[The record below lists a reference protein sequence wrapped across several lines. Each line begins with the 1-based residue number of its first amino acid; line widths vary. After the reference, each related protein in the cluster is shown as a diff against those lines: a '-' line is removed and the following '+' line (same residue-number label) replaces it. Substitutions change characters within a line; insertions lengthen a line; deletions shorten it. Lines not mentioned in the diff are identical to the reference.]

1 MKALI
6 LAAGFGTR
14 LRPLTDEIPK
24 PLVQIG
30 SLTFLERAVSYLKN
44 FGVQEIAANSHYLA
58 EKLENFIKQKKDWG
72 LPIKIFFEPEILGV
86 GGAIKN
92 AANFLKDSDPFV
104 VFNADIL
111 TDIDLN
117 LAFNFFKKSQSLVTL
132 LVNNRKTQRPLL
144 VDKNNCLVGHL
155 DKTTNVQRL
164 VAIDYKKPLKE
175 VGFTGIHIVS
185 SKIFDWMPKN
195 NKFGV
200 VDFYLDL
207 VAQAQLI
214 NVLEFNEAYW
224 QDVGTFERL
233 KQAQADMRSG
243 IIK

>member
-24 PLVQIG
+24 ALVQVG
-30 SLTFLERAVSYLKN
+30 SLTLLERAVDYLKKN
-44 FGVQEIAANSHYLA
+44 GVEEIALNSHSLA
-58 EKLENFIKQKKDWG
+58 DKIEFFVRNKKDWG
-72 LPIKIFFEPEILGV
+72 LLIKIFFEPEILGV

-92 AANFLKDSDPFV
+92 AADFLKDSEPFI

-117 LAFNFFKKSQSLVTL
+117 FALNFFQNSQALVTL
-132 LVNNRKTQRPLL
+132 LVNNRETARPLL
-144 VDKNNCLVGHL
+144 VDKNNYLVGHL
-155 DKTTNVQRL
+155 DKTTNVKRL
-164 VAIDYKKPLKE
+164 VATSYEKPLKE

-185 SKIFDWMPKN
+185 PKIFTLMPKN
-195 NKFGV
+195 DKFGV

-207 VAQAQLI
+207 VAHAQLI
-214 NVLEFNEAYW
+214 NVMEFNAAYW
-224 QDVGTFERL
+224 RDVGTFERL
-233 KQAQADMRSG
+233 KQAQADIRSG

>member
-14 LRPLTDEIPK
+14 LRPLTDTIPK

-30 SLTFLERAVSYLKN
+30 SLTFLERAINYLKN
-44 FGVQEIAANSHYLA
+44 FGVQEIAINSHYLA

-72 LPIKIFFEPEILGV
+72 VPIKIFFEPEISGV

-92 AANFLKDSDPFV
+92 AANFLKDSDPFI

-117 LAFNFFKKSQSLVTL
+117 LAFNFFKKSQSLATL

-144 VDKNNCLVGHL
+144 VDKNNYLVGHL
-155 DKTTNVQRL
+155 DKTTKVQKL
-164 VAIDYKKPLKE
+164 AVTNYEKPLKE

-185 SKIFDWMPKN
+185 PKIFDLMPKSA
-195 NKFGV
+195 KFSV

-207 VAQAQLI
+207 VIQAHLI

-233 KQAQADMRSG
+233 KQTEADIRSG
-243 IIK
+243 KIK